1 VVLPPRLTPATAADG
16 RPRTTFSTQSTGAM
30 FRGREP
36 TMREIRDRAYYIY
49 LARGGVNGDP
59 VSDWV
64 RAENELRQ
72 ELGSAASSR
81 RRY

>member
-1 VVLPPRLTPATAADG
+1 
-16 RPRTTFSTQSTGAM
+16 M